1 MIAQM
6 RAAGMPE
13 IGTADLV
20 LNTSR
25 PVRYGPK
32 KRGWYRVLEYQGRT
46 GRTFYVGAFGCW
58 GRIDTQKI
66 EPDTT
71 DLDSAERERLR
82 LAMRVSAEREA
93 ARRAREIQ
101 RAADNAAATWREATV
116 AGESPYLA
124 RKQVPIGGGWVRFL
138 GPNLVVPMVRYDL
151 PAGER
156 LRGVQIIRPDGEKR
170 FTSGMDKAGCAAALG
185 HHKVRDPILIAEGLA
200 TAASCWLALERRY
213 RVMVAFDAGNLLP
226 VAEVLRKLYPDA
238 PLGLCADDD
247 WLTPLNPGRL
257 KALRAGKAV
266 GLAQVVRPHFAN
278 RTMEKWTDFNDLHVV
293 EGLAVVR
300 AQLRRFVDF
309 LKTL

>member
-13 IGTADLV
+13 IGTADLQI
-20 LNTSR
+20 NTSR

-32 KRGWYRVLEYQGRT
+32 KRGWYRIHEYQGRT

-66 EPDTT
+66 EPDTS
-71 DLDSAERERLR
+71 DLDTAERERMR
-82 LAMRVSAEREA
+82 LAMRLSAEREA
-93 ARRAREIQ
+93 ARRAREVQ
-101 RAADNAAATWREATV
+101 RAADNAADTWREAAV
-116 AGESPYLA
+116 AGESPYLT

-185 HHKVRDPILIAEGLA
+185 HHKVRDPILIAEGIA
-200 TAASCWLALERRY
+200 TAASCWLALGKRY
-213 RVMVAFDAGNLLP
+213 RAIAAFDTNGLLP
-226 VAEVLRKLYPDA
+226 AARIVRQLHPDA
-238 PLGLCADDD
+238 RLLFCADDD
-247 WLTPLNPGRL
+247 FLTDGNPGRT
-257 KALRAGKAV
+257 KARAAASELGRAG
-266 GLAQVVRPHFAN
+266 VVFPIFRG
-278 RTMEKWTDFNDLHVV
+278 RGDRKLTDFNDLHCE
-293 EGLAVVR
+293 EGLDEVA
-300 AQLRRFVDF
+300 AQLTSAIKWLPRI
-309 LKTL
+309 